1 VSALLAVEALDVTYR
16 RGGGERHAVERATF
30 SIDAGETVALVGES
44 GSGKTALALALLRLL
59 PPNARVGAASHAR
72 FEGGDL
78 LALDADAMRAVRGRR
93 IAMVFQEPATAL
105 NPRMRIADQVAE
117 VARAHG
123 ERSAAAALA
132 RARSMLEQVG
142 LDDLPR
148 TAHAYPHE
156 LSGGQRQRAMI
167 AMALLLDPALVIAD
181 EPTSALDV
189 TTQAQVL
196 DLLRERQRASGMALL
211 LVTHDL
217 AIVAGTCDRTLVMHD
232 GRIVEDAPTRRIF
245 TAPGDAH
252 SAALVRAVARRGT
265 RA

>member
-1 VSALLAVEALDVTYR
+1 MSALLEVETLDVTYR
-16 RGGGERHAVERATF
+16 RGGERRAVDRTTV

-44 GSGKTALALALLRLL
+44 GSGKTAIALALLRLL
-59 PPNARVGAASHAR
+59 PSNARIGPSSHVRFDGA
-72 FEGGDL
+72 DL
-78 LALDADAMRAVRGRR
+78 LALDAGAMRALRGRR

-105 NPRMRIADQVAE
+105 NPRMRVAEQVAE
-117 VARAHG
+117 VALAHG
-123 ERSAAAALA
+123 ERSAATA
-132 RARSMLEQVG
+132 RARALAMLDQVG

-148 TAHAYPHE
+148 TARAYPHE

-189 TTQAQVL
+189 TVQAQVL
-196 DLLRERQRASGMALL
+196 ELLRERQRASGMALL

-217 AIVAGTCDRTLVMHD
+217 AIVAGTCGRTMVMHD
-232 GRIVEDAPTRRIF
+232 GRIVEDAPTARLF
-245 TAPGDAH
+245 AAPADPH
-252 SAALVRAVARRGT
+252 SAALVRAVARSE